1 MLRVPEPTPDDT
13 EPSDEDPELVVEVF
27 LKHPDNQVTPTLT
40 PHGAAK

>member
-27 LKHPDNQVTPTLT
+27 QKHPDNQVTPTLA